1 MTRRLVGAL
10 VVGFVIVLG
19 VLAPTA
25 SAQTYP
31 TKAITF
37 VVPFPAGGRTDLAAR
52 LITQFLERHLG
63 VPTVVV
69 NKAGAGGVLG
79 AKEVSRARPDGYTL
93 GFFSTGVLTAQ
104 YTVPT
109 PTDLKDYDL
118 VAIVNVDPA
127 AIAVGEQA
135 PWKNIRELV
144 DFARANPGK
153 LRIGAQLGASA
164 QVFAAA
170 FEQAA
175 GIKGTYVPFKGDADA
190 AVAVAGGHIDMHVG
204 VPIAYKSL
212 MEAGKLRILG
222 VAADQRSPLYKD
234 IPTWKEQGVDVVIT
248 SFHGVFAPHGTPPE
262 VLKTLE
268 VAIQK
273 TMAEKELR
281 DKMEASGLGVVYL
294 AGKDASTYVAH
305 QDVIYR
311 KLIQD
316 LGMMVAPKQ

>member
-1 MTRRLVGAL
+1 
-10 VVGFVIVLG
+10 
-19 VLAPTA
+19 
-25 SAQTYP
+25 
-31 TKAITF
+31 
-37 VVPFPAGGRTDLAAR
+37 VPFPAGGRTDLAAR

-109 PTDLKDYDL
+109 PTDLRDYEL

-127 AIAVGEQA
+127 AIAIGAQA

-144 DFARANPGK
+144 AFARANAGK

-170 FEQAA
+170 FEQTA
-175 GIKGTYVPFKGDADA
+175 GIKATYVPFKGDADA

-204 VPIAYKSL
+204 VPVAYKSL

-222 VAADQRSPLYKD
+222 VAAEQRSPLYKD

-248 SFHGVFAPHGTPPE
+248 SFHGIFAPRGTPPE
-262 VLKTLE
+262 ILKTLE

-273 TMAEKELR
+273 TMEEKELR

-294 AGKDASTYVAH
+294 AGKDAAKYVGE
-305 QDVIYR
+305 QDVIYK